1 VALGWC
7 ELCSIATTTSLLLK
21 NFGNGRLG
29 KDIWWEVLGEEE
41 AMQRI

>member
-1 VALGWC
+1 
-7 ELCSIATTTSLLLK
+7 LK

-41 AMQRI
+41 AMQPIRGGQVVA